1 MNDRQPGG
9 LSGYVYVLIA
19 TVIWSGNFI
28 VARVLLD
35 AVPPVT
41 LAMLRWTVA
50 VLALA
55 PVGVPALWRDRQIV
69 LKHLWLLTGAGFL
82 GVTMF
87 NTLVYI
93 AAYTSE
99 ALNMSLMAITS
110 PLFVVVLA
118 RLFLGE
124 PLTLQRVFGVI
135 TASAGVILLVT
146 GGNLKLLL
154 TLTLTEGDLWM
165 LLAAVLFAGYTILV
179 RKKPPEMS
187 LTVFIS
193 ATFGLGLAMLLPWWL
208 WELAGPVSIRLT
220 STAII
225 SVIYLGLGPALA
237 AFLCWNRAVT
247 IIGPGR
253 AAMVY
258 YSLPIFSGLEALII
272 LGEPVT
278 AAHGLSGALILAGIL
293 IATRNTTDPTRA

>member
-1 MNDRQPGG
+1 VKGPQPKG

-41 LAMLRWTVA
+41 LAMLRWSIA
-50 VLALA
+50 VLALT
-55 PVGVPALWRDRQIV
+55 PVGLPALWRDRQIV
-69 LKHLWLLTGAGFL
+69 LKHVWLLTGAGFL

-110 PLFVVVLA
+110 PLFVVILA

-124 PLTLQRVFGVI
+124 PLTLQRVTGVI
-135 TASAGVILLVT
+135 TASVGVILLVT
-146 GGNLKLLL
+146 GGNLKMLL
-154 TLTLTEGDLWM
+154 TLTFTEGDLWM

-220 STAII
+220 TTAIM

-258 YSLPIFSGLEALII
+258 YSLPIFSGLEAFII

-278 AAHGLSGALILAGIL
+278 AAHAISGALILAGIL